1 MTRFTPLVAGLVG
14 VLACS
19 KPEDPAQIHLDK
31 GDERFTKNQF
41 KEAAEEYRLSFEAN
55 PKQKNAE
62 KVLEKEA
69 YAYMKGGDTNQAAAA
84 LMKTMDFKTTLKDKV
99 ELLHTIANIYV
110 EKGPPEKVEEY
121 YLAALKLDPNDTDAL
136 AWLGEVA
143 SQLGGAR
150 SAKVGAVPKYL
161 EKAIGYYDQAIAI
174 NPNALLPY
182 VNKRIALL
190 KWADYERIEKEIA
203 ERDLQAAKR
212 NSPAAKDAKERAE
225 KAQAHM
231 NELKAQIEPLSA
243 KISEMTK
250 KPKPDGGAPG

>member
-1 MTRFTPLVAGLVG
+1 MARFTPLIAGLVG

-19 KPEDPAQIHLDK
+19 KPDPAQTHLDK
-31 GDERFTKNQF
+31 GDELLSKNQF
-41 KEAAEEYRLSFEAN
+41 KAAAEEYRLSLEAN
-55 PKQKNAE
+55 PNQKKPE
-62 KVLEKEA
+62 KVLEKQA
-69 YAYMKGGDTNQAAAA
+69 YAYMKAGDTDQAAAT
-84 LMKTMDFKTTLKDKV
+84 LMKTMAFKPELKEKV
-99 ELLHTIANIYV
+99 ELLHTIANMYV

-121 YLAALKLDPNDTDAL
+121 YLAALKLDPKDTDAL

-143 SQLGGAR
+143 SQQGGAR

-190 KWADYERIEKEIA
+190 KWADYERIEKEAA
-203 ERDLQAAKR
+203 ERDLQSAKKNPQAA
-212 NSPAAKDAKERAE
+212 ADAKDRAA
-225 KAQAHM
+225 KAQAKID
-231 NELKAQIEPLSA
+231 ELRAQIEPLSA

-250 KPKPDGGAPG
+250 KPPSDSGSTG